1 MKAGK
6 AEAHAA
12 ALQANIET
20 VLEAIRSHGGSLK
33 FAPKVGL
40 ITLSPLLVN
49 NQLSKL
55 VLITSLAV

>member
-33 FAPKVGL
+33 FAPKVTANDDHLSIGL
-40 ITLSPLLVN
+40 GLE
-49 NQLSKL
+49 
-55 VLITSLAV
+55 